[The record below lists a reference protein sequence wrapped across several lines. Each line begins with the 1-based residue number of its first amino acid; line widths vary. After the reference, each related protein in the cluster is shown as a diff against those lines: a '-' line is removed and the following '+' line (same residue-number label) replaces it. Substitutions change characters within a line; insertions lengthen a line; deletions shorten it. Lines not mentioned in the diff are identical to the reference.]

1 MAPTSRA
8 SHRETKKATALP
20 ERSWYAPV
28 FVDVHLV
35 DGTYELFRAFYGAP
49 EARAPD
55 GREVG
60 ATRALARS
68 LLSLVEKGGASH
80 VAVAFD
86 HVIESFRNNL
96 FDGYKTGD
104 GIEPRLRAQFDLAEE
119 MLRAVG
125 FVVWP
130 MVEFEADDALATAA
144 SRFSTDERVERV
156 HICSPDKDLTQC
168 VSGTRIVAVDRRRK
182 RTLDEDGVEEKFGVR
197 PRSIPDWLALVGDSA
212 DGIPGIPRWGQRS
225 ASTVLAVYERLEDI
239 PAEPQQWSVQVR
251 GALGLAESLNRQR
264 ESAYLFRTLATLR
277 RDVPLEESLDD
288 LAYRGPDFPA
298 LRRVTTAIGD
308 EALYERLSR

>member
-1 MAPTSRA
+1 MVGRTEA
-8 SHRETKKATALP
+8 H
-20 ERSWYAPV
+20 SWYARTV
-28 FVDVHLV
+28 VDVHLV

-49 EARAPD
+49 EAQAPD

-68 LLSLVEKGGASH
+68 LLSLVEREGATH

-86 HVIESFRNNL
+86 HVIESFRNTL

-104 GIEPRLRAQFDLAEE
+104 GIEPRLRAQFELAEAVT
-119 MLRAVG
+119 RAVG

-144 SRFSTDERVERV
+144 SRFAADDQVERV

-168 VSGTRIVAVDRRRK
+168 VSGARVIAVDRRRK
-182 RTLDEDGVEEKFGVR
+182 KTLDEDGVEEKFGVR
-197 PRSIPDWLALVGDSA
+197 PLSIPDWLALVGDSA

-225 ASTVLAVYERLEDI
+225 ASTVLAVYEHLEEI
-239 PAEPQQWSVQVR
+239 PPEPHRWNVQVR

-264 ESAYLFRTLATLR
+264 ESAFLFRTLATLR
-277 RDVPLEESLDD
+277 RDVPLTESLDD
-288 LAYRGPDFPA
+288 LTYRGPNLSE
-298 LRRVTTAIGD
+298 LRRLTEEIGD
-308 EALYERLSR
+308 RDLYNRLSW